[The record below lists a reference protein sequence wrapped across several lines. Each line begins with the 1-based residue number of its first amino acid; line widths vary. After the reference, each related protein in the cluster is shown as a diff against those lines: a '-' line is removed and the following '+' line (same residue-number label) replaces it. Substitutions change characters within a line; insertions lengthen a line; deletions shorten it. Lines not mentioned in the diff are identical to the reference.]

1 MITEPFIGREGA
13 IKNVPIRRKKTKKP
27 NIIIGETYLCY
38 PREDDLWKFPFIG
51 EVEKILNNTA
61 MVKIIATQ
69 KEDDHLIERLKNR
82 TVVVLTRMV
91 PRKKADR

>member
-13 IKNVPIRRKKTKKP
+13 IKNVPIRQKRAKNP
-27 NIIIGETYLCY
+27 NVQIGGIYLCY
-38 PREDDLWKFPFIG
+38 PREGESWKFPFIG
-51 EVEKILNNTA
+51 EVENILTNTA
-61 MVKIIATQ
+61 VVKIIATQ
-69 KEDDHLIERLKNR
+69 KEDDHLIDKLNNR